1 MTHKVLSILI
11 AEDDPDDRILLKEA
25 FESSAL
31 NSSLHFVEDGEQL
44 IDFLHRRGAYDREE
58 IPPRPGFILLD
69 LNMPKKDGR
78 ESLAEIKATPGLR
91 SIPVVVM
98 TTSTSKEDVSHCYDL
113 GANSYI
119 TKPAAMSDL
128 VQMIRS
134 LGEYWFEVVTLPAP
148 VSEAG

>member
-31 NSSLHFVEDGEQL
+31 SSSLHFVEDGEQL
-44 IDFLHRRGAYDREE
+44 IDFLHQRGAYDRAE

-98 TTSTSKEDVSHCYDL
+98 TTSNSKEDVSHCYDL

-128 VQMIRS
+128 VQMIQS
-134 LGEYWFEVVTLPAP
+134 LGKYWFEVVTLPAS